1 MTKACVGAGFVTIP
15 AKAEWILISRGLY
28 NYFRPEHFFPAYK
41 KGFPVNRK
49 ALFRDGYGFRMTL
62 VHSSPCSKKV
72 L

>member
-1 MTKACVGAGFVTIP
+1 MTKACLGAGFVTIP
-15 AKAEWILISRGLY
+15 SEMERILLSGGMY
-28 NYFRPEHFFPAYK
+28 NYFLPEHFFLACK
-41 KGFPVNRK
+41 KGFPVIGK